1 MDGVGMMVPFGINLK
16 ERPAQNSKDIISFHN
31 RKVLCTSLYTLYS
44 IPHWNKVVFP
54 FERKCLGG
62 IPTSRFKKWDF
73 RWLSRTNLNFLLT
86 KSCVWVE
93 IVEIFLSKIYFEDS
107 IILRVKCLVWW
118 WTLDLVRVE
127 TFPSKIYLKALERGG
142 LWKHV
147 SLEAVV

>member
-16 ERPAQNSKDIISFHN
+16 ERPVSKKKKKKKKERPAQNSKDIVSFHN

-73 RWLSRTNLNFLLT
+73 R
-86 KSCVWVE
+86 
-93 IVEIFLSKIYFEDS
+93 
-107 IILRVKCLVWW
+107 
-118 WTLDLVRVE
+118 
-127 TFPSKIYLKALERGG
+127 
-142 LWKHV
+142 
-147 SLEAVV
+147 